1 MLFFVRDIFYLSFKT
16 ALKRN
21 QNELKHHATAVPPP
35 QHFNLFDYVS
45 QIFDSLVH
53 PLKLVQIKNPFR
65 IFPTNP
71 QIPQEWVVPFYF
83 LKSMFCWDT
92 LMMIFDFS
100 SKVAWKVTGSRG
112 RPWRKIQQLVS
123 GTSHS
128 SFIVVID
135 NQMPLHIY
143 PLVIMSIL
151 RQVFSTNQVRNP
163 MDRLVSAYRNKLECR
178 AGKEY
183 YYKVNRYYH
192 KKKNIAVRKTI
203 LN

>member
-1 MLFFVRDIFYLSFKT
+1 MMYFC
-16 ALKRN
+16 
-21 QNELKHHATAVPPP
+21 E
-35 QHFNLFDYVS
+35 VS
-45 QIFDSLVH
+45 QAHSLCLVDFCVCQAASSNWFH
-53 PLKLVQIKNPFR
+53 RMTLLSGGAYLLKPGAALDQVYNKEINTKKKF
-65 IFPTNP
+65 
-71 QIPQEWVVPFYF
+71 V
-83 LKSMFCWDT
+83 
-92 LMMIFDFS
+92 MIFVSS

-112 RPWRKIQQLVS
+112 RPWRKIQQLIS

-183 YYKVNRYYH
+183 YYKVNRHYH

>member
-1 MLFFVRDIFYLSFKT
+1 MGDIFDRFV
-16 ALKRN
+16 
-21 QNELKHHATAVPPP
+21 HAPKFV
-35 QHFNLFDYVS
+35 
-45 QIFDSLVH
+45 
-53 PLKLVQIKNPFR
+53 KIKNPFV
-65 IFPTNP
+65 ILSTNP

-83 LKSMFCWDT
+83 LKNMFCWDT

-143 PLVIMSIL
+143 PLVITSIL

-192 KKKNIAVRKTI
+192 KKKNIAIRKTI
-203 LN
+203 SN